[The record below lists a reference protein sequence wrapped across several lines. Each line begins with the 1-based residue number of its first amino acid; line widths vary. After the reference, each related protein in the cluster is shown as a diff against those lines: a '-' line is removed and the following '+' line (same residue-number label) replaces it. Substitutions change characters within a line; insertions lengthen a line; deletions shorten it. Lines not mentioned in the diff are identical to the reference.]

1 MKENSK
7 RLMSL
12 DVLRGLTVA
21 GMILVNNSGGRNTF
35 APLHHADWNGLT
47 PCDLVFPFF
56 LFMVGISTYLS
67 LNKFHFIVSGGV
79 IRKIFKRTVVILL
92 IGWAIHWF
100 GNACGGDFFPFDHL
114 RLTGVLPRIAVCYC
128 IVSLFALYG
137 NHRHTLSIAML
148 LLIGYAILLLSGNGY
163 INDESNILAIGD
175 RNLIGESHLYTKRP
189 IDPEGLVSTIGAIA
203 HTLIGFHCGKLISRT
218 HKTDEKVLQLFLIGF
233 VITAIGLL
241 FTFALPLNKRIW
253 SPTFVL
259 VTCGLAASLLALF
272 MYIID
277 IKGKKSWA
285 RFFLIF
291 GVNPL
296 FLYVGSEVLA
306 IVFGHTGLK
315 TSIYNGISS
324 LMGDG
329 CVASATYAIGFMLLL
344 GAIGYPLWK
353 KKIYIKI

>member
-21 GMILVNNSGGRNTF
+21 GMILVNNSGGKNTF
-35 APLHHADWNGLT
+35 APLRHADWNGLT

-79 IRKIFKRTVVILL
+79 IRKILKRTVMILL

-100 GNACGGDFFPFDHL
+100 GKACGGDFFPFDHL
-114 RLTGVLPRIAVCYC
+114 RLTGVLPRIAICYC
-128 IVSLFALYG
+128 VVSLFALYG
-137 NHRHTLSIAML
+137 NHRHTLSIATL
-148 LLIGYAILLLSGNGY
+148 LLIGYGIMLLMGNGY
-163 INDESNILAIGD
+163 QNDGTNILAIGD
-175 RNLIGESHLYTKRP
+175 RALIGEAHLYTKRP
-189 IDPEGLVSTIGAIA
+189 IDPEGLVSTLGAIA
-203 HTLIGFHCGKLISRT
+203 HTLIGFYCGKLIART
-218 HKTDEKVLQLFLIGF
+218 HKTEEKVLKLFLIGF

-241 FTFALPLNKRIW
+241 FTFALPINKRIW
-253 SPTFVL
+253 SPTFVW

-277 IKGKKSWA
+277 IKGKKSWTK
-285 RFFLIF
+285 FFLIF

-296 FLYVGSEVLA
+296 FLYVASEVLA
-306 IVFGHTGLK
+306 ILFGHTDIK
-315 TSIYNGISS
+315 TYIYNGIT
-324 LMGDG
+324 LLLGDT
-329 CVASATYAIGFMLLL
+329 CIASATYAISFMLLL

-353 KKIYIKI
+353 KNVYIKI